1 MTKKIF
7 NFYTHAN
14 SFLLCF
20 DRLKNTL
27 TYSLVLTLSFAFLVD
42 HLFILQQEKKMQSS
56 VISRNPKK
64 KEAKLGK
71 SNILVEEDLV
81 VYGGILLNQRQL
93 HGQHT
98 AAPELRSRG

>member
-1 MTKKIF
+1 
-7 NFYTHAN
+7 
-14 SFLLCF
+14 
-20 DRLKNTL
+20 
-27 TYSLVLTLSFAFLVD
+27 
-42 HLFILQQEKKMQSS
+42 MQSS